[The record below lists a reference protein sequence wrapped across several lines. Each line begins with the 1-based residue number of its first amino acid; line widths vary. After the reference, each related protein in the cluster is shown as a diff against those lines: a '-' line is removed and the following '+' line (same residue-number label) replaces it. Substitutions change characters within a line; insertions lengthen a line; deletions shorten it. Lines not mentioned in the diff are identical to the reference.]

1 MFDSFFSIWL
11 PLILLII
18 VWQSV
23 SQQLAK
29 LRMTQQQTLRELTR
43 LQEHLG
49 MNDAASSH
57 SLLNEQIEQLLSD
70 HETVEAIKLVRET
83 LGYPLLEAKQYVDAI
98 KEASSDRR

>member
-1 MFDSFFSIWL
+1 MFDSFFSVWL

-49 MNDAASSH
+49 MTDAASSH

-70 HETVEAIKLVRET
+70 HETVEAIKLVRDT

>member
-57 SLLNEQIEQLLSD
+57 SLLNEQIEQLLSN
-70 HETVEAIKLVRET
+70 HETVEAIKLVRDT

>member
-49 MNDAASSH
+49 MTDAASSH

-70 HETVEAIKLVRET
+70 HETVEAIKLVRDT

-98 KEASSDRR
+98 KEASSDRP

>member
-29 LRMTQQQTLRELTR
+29 LRMTQQQILRELTR

-57 SLLNEQIEQLLSD
+57 SLLNEQIEQLLSN

>member
-1 MFDSFFSIWL
+1 MIDSFFSIWL

-43 LQEHLG
+43 IQEHLG
-49 MNDAASSH
+49 MTDAESSH

-70 HETVEAIKLVRET
+70 HETVEAIKLVRGT
-83 LGYPLLEAKQYVDAI
+83 LGYPLLKAKQYVDAI
-98 KEASSDRR
+98 KETSSDRS

>member
-57 SLLNEQIEQLLSD
+57 SLLNEQIEQLLSN

>member
-49 MNDAASSH
+49 MTDAASNH
-57 SLLNEQIEQLLSD
+57 TLLNEQVEQLLSD
-70 HETVEAIKLVRET
+70 HQTVEAIKLVRET

>member
-49 MNDAASSH
+49 VNDAASSH
-57 SLLNEQIEQLLSD
+57 SLLNEQIEQLLSN

>member
-11 PLILLII
+11 PLILLVI

-29 LRMTQQQTLRELTR
+29 LRMTQQQILRELTR
-43 LQEHLG
+43 IQEHLG
-49 MNDAASSH
+49 MTDAASSH
-57 SLLNEQIEQLLSD
+57 TLLNQQIEQLLSD
-70 HETVEAIKLVRET
+70 HQTVEAIKLTRET

-98 KEASSDRR
+98 KEASPDSR